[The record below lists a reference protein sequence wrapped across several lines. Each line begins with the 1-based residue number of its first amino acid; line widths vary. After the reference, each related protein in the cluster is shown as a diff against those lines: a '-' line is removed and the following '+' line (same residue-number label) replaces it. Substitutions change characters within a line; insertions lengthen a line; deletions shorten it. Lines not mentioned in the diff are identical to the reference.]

1 MRYALTI
8 KGRVQNAGYRDI
20 IEKNARVR
28 RLRGY
33 VFNDIDGTVKL
44 VCDGAEEKID
54 EFIEVINLHE
64 EDIFVED
71 ILKSEVEDVS
81 PIPATFARLQTDM
94 LEDIGRKLDKGVAGL
109 KSIKEDTILLKDIRE
124 DTILLKDIKSDTIAL
139 VEGQNKMIEV
149 LEKIAKK

>member
-94 LEDIGRKLDKGVAGL
+94 LEDIGRKLGRYH
-109 KSIKEDTILLKDIRE
+109 SI
-124 DTILLKDIKSDTIAL
+124 
-139 VEGQNKMIEV
+139 EGYKRGYHSIEGYKRGYHSI
-149 LEKIAKK
+149 EGYKIGYYRIG